1 MYVHALSTP
10 RWTAF
15 YSYSDLLLQFPQCYL
30 YHPITCCFSSCIV
43 FEISVLVH
51 IDQAHSYKCLM
62 ILQSINISYFSS
74 GISGC
79 FYNYCCYQELCDQHS
94 YKHFPLHISKR
105 SLRNS
110 SRNGLSR
117 AQGNLCVCVCVCV
130 ALNLYFN
137 FC

>member
-1 MYVHALSTP
+1 MYVHALSSA

-15 YSYSDLLLQFPQCYL
+15 YSCCDLLLQFPQCYL
-30 YHPITCCFSSCIV
+30 YHPITCCFSSCIL
-43 FEISVLVH
+43 FLRSVLVH
-51 IDQAHSYKCLM
+51 IDQAHSYNCFMMLY
-62 ILQSINISYFSS
+62 SINISYFSS
-74 GISGC
+74 GTLGC
-79 FYNYCCYQELCDQHS
+79 FYNHCCYWEHWSHS

-117 AQGNLCVCVCVCV
+117 AEGSLCVYVCM
-130 ALNLYFN
+130 ALNLCFN